1 MKFSSLPVP
10 EHDDV
15 PLADD
20 GLWEDMVETCS
31 ARRSGLSTESQE
43 PCVYVLSVG
52 PERDPVVRQA
62 QLAEIVSLVKA
73 QGHAVVGQ
81 EIYHLTKLRPR
92 TLIGKGTSQEV
103 AQRARDLGATML
115 VLDAELSP
123 SQMRNLEDEAGIT
136 VADREGVILNVF
148 LRHARSRH
156 ARIQVEIARLEYLRP
171 RIRGVGIDMD
181 QQMGGVAGSRGPG
194 ETASELMARQLDDR
208 LAELRKAN
216 AKLRKAGENRRRHR
230 AQECRQIALV
240 GYTNAG
246 KTSLMNAL
254 TDGDFSSADRPF
266 ETLDTVSRSLSRHG
280 GHVVLS
286 DTVGFIRRLPERL
299 IESFESTLAEARD
312 SSLLAIVVDLS
323 DPEWTAHLEITRD
336 LLEKLGAGEIPRFYV
351 FNKVDRLTERPS
363 EDHLETVAGGSPF
376 LLVSSHDPG
385 SVKRL
390 RQALLK
396 TVRGDYQE
404 VSLLVPY
411 GASEVLDTIYSR
423 CQVLASEATPDG
435 LAMRV
440 QGSSIAIDSVRQQ
453 HQVLV
458 GLPPA
463 SIEALGVPGSAD
475 A

>member
-20 GLWEDMVETCS
+20 GLWEEVVETWS
-31 ARRSGLSTESQE
+31 ARQFTLFTEGQQTR
-43 PCVYVLSVG
+43 VYVLSVG
-52 PERDPVVRQA
+52 AERDPVVRQA

-73 QGHAVVGQ
+73 QGHTVVGQ

-92 TLIGKGTSQEV
+92 TLIGKGTSQAV
-103 AQRARDLGATML
+103 AQRARALGATML
-115 VLDAELSP
+115 VLDAELTP
-123 SQMRNLEDEAGIT
+123 SQMRNLEDEAGIA

-208 LAELRKAN
+208 LTELRKAN
-216 AKLRKAGENRRRHR
+216 TKLKKAGENRRRHR

-323 DPEWTAHLEITRD
+323 DPEWMAHLEIARG
-336 LLEKLGAGEIPRFYV
+336 LLKKLGAGAIPRFFV
-351 FNKVDRLTERPS
+351 FNKVDRLTQPPTEK
-363 EDHLETVAGGSPF
+363 DLEEVTAGTPF

-390 RQALLK
+390 RQALLNA
-396 TVRGDYQE
+396 VRCDHQA
-404 VSLLVPY
+404 VSVRVPY
-411 GASEVLDTIYSR
+411 GASEVLQTIYSR
-423 CQVLASEATPDG
+423 CQVLDSEATPDG
-435 LAMRV
+435 LVMSVR
-440 QGSSIAIDSVRQQ
+440 GSSIVVDSLRQQ
-453 HQVLV
+453 NLEVV
-458 GLPPA
+458 
-463 SIEALGVPGSAD
+463 
-475 A
+475 